1 MALLQPLNPSKPRPL
16 AKPKPSR
23 PSLRLLPQL
32 RPIPSQPAKPVTFAV
47 ILSSILVLG
56 SLVLLLINTLL
67 AQDAFVLH
75 RLQQHVATLTAQE
88 QAVTAITDRESSP
101 DSLATK
107 ATLLGMVAGETPV
120 FLDLN
125 TGKVVGAP
133 GKTTKN
139 LLATR

>member
-16 AKPKPSR
+16 AKPQPSR

-32 RPIPSQPAKPVTFAV
+32 RPIPSQRTKPVTFAV
-47 ILSSILVLG
+47 ILSSILVMG

-75 RLQQHVATLTAQE
+75 RLQQHVALLTVEE

-125 TGKVVGAP
+125 TGKVVGTP
-133 GKTTKN
+133 GKATKN

>member
-1 MALLQPLNPSKPRPL
+1 M
-16 AKPKPSR
+16 
-23 PSLRLLPQL
+23 
-32 RPIPSQPAKPVTFAV
+32 
-47 ILSSILVLG
+47 G

-75 RLQQHVATLTAQE
+75 RLQQHVATLTAEE

-101 DSLATK
+101 DSLASK
-107 ATLLGMVAGETPV
+107 ATVLGMVPGETPV

-125 TGKVVGAP
+125 TGKVVGST
-133 GKTTKN
+133 GKAAKN